1 VQRKLET
8 LFSLVALTLLS
19 GCVMATEFE
28 ALRNDVNYLK
38 RESFEQRRELNNL
51 KEKTAQTVRED
62 SLQAIRESQAET
74 HSRLSE
80 ISGDL
85 QILTGRFDENRYSV
99 EKGFRD
105 SAAETDLLKAQV
117 ARMDTQVKEMRD
129 RLNALEGLA
138 KQKETPKETPP
149 QPSKTGEQKD
159 KTKLYESALSAFK
172 DKKYKE
178 AREKFEVFTK
188 EFPEDELTDNAQF
201 WIGETYYNEKDFE
214 SAILAYETVLKKYP
228 KSEKAASALLKQGF
242 SFIETGDKKTGKTI
256 LENVR
261 ERYLNSKEAELAK
274 KKIEEIAKGSG
285 GKKR

>member
-1 VQRKLET
+1 
-8 LFSLVALTLLS
+8 
-19 GCVMATEFE
+19 
-28 ALRNDVNYLK
+28 
-38 RESFEQRRELNNL
+38 
-51 KEKTAQTVRED
+51 
-62 SLQAIRESQAET
+62 
-74 HSRLSE
+74 
-80 ISGDL
+80 
-85 QILTGRFDENRYSV
+85 
-99 EKGFRD
+99 
-105 SAAETDLLKAQV
+105 
-117 ARMDTQVKEMRD
+117 MDTQVKEMRD

-149 QPSKTGEQKD
+149 PQPPKTGEQKD

-188 EFPEDELTDNAQF
+188 EFPENELTDNALF

-274 KKIEEIAKGSG
+274 KKIEEIDKGSG
-285 GKKR
+285 KKKR